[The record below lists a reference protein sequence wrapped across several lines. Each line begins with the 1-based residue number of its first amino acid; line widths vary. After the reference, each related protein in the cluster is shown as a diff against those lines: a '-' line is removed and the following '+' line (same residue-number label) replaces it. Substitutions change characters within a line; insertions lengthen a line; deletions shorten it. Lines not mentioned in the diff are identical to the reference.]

1 MKSLIYIQ
9 EWKRGYRDNGLGI
22 NGSGNVR
29 NLLFALHGAKRFI
42 MDITIDKKIEHVCK
56 TIYDPEIPQNIW
68 DLGLVY
74 SIDIDD
80 EKNVEV
86 VMTLTTPSCPVG
98 PEFLNTVQTR
108 VQEVEGIDR
117 CNVELVWD
125 PPWDATM
132 MSEEA
137 QTMLGMELNRP
148 MLDGTRAGG
157 DGHWE

>member
-1 MKSLIYIQ
+1 MNNQ
-9 EWKRGYRDNGLGI
+9 
-22 NGSGNVR
+22 V
-29 NLLFALHGAKRFI
+29 LHK
-42 MDITIDKKIEHVCK
+42 DVVNVCK

-74 SIDIDD
+74 SVDIDE

-98 PEFLNTVQTR
+98 PEFLNTVKTR
-108 VQEVEGIDR
+108 VSEVEGVNK

-125 PPWDATM
+125 PPWNQSM

-157 DGHWE
+157 GGSWE

>member
-1 MKSLIYIQ
+1 MNSK
-9 EWKRGYRDNGLGI
+9 
-22 NGSGNVR
+22 V
-29 NLLFALHGAKRFI
+29 LHK
-42 MDITIDKKIEHVCK
+42 DVVNVCK

-74 SIDIDD
+74 SVEIEKRTKIEGDAREVLD
-80 EKNVEV
+80 EGKPINETGETFMHAAII
-86 VMTLTTPSCPVG
+86 MTLTTPSCPVG

-108 VQEVEGIDR
+108 VQGVEGIDR

-125 PPWDATM
+125 PPWNQSM

-157 DGHWE
+157 DGSWE

>member
-1 MKSLIYIQ
+1 MNSQVLYK
-9 EWKRGYRDNGLGI
+9 EVVDC
-22 NGSGNVR
+22 
-29 NLLFALHGAKRFI
+29 
-42 MDITIDKKIEHVCK
+42 CK

-74 SIDIDD
+74 SIEVEKRTKIDGDAREVLD
-80 EKNVEV
+80 EGKPFDDNGETFMNATI

-98 PEFLNTVQTR
+98 PEFLNTVKIR
-108 VQEVEGIDR
+108 VQGVKDVNK
-117 CNVELVWD
+117 CNVDLVWD
-125 PPWDATM
+125 PPWDPSM

-157 DGHWE
+157 DGNWE

>member
-1 MKSLIYIQ
+1 VNSEVLH
-9 EWKRGYRDNGLGI
+9 RDII
-22 NGSGNVR
+22 N
-29 NLLFALHGAKRFI
+29 
-42 MDITIDKKIEHVCK
+42 VCK

-74 SIDIDD
+74 SVDIDE

-98 PEFLNTVQTR
+98 PEFLNTVKTR
-108 VQEVEGIDR
+108 VQEVKGVNK
-117 CNVELVWD
+117 CNVDLVWD
-125 PPWDATM
+125 PPWNQSM

-157 DGHWE
+157 NGSWE

>member
-1 MKSLIYIQ
+1 MTI
-9 EWKRGYRDNGLGI
+9 EKR
-22 NGSGNVR
+22 
-29 NLLFALHGAKRFI
+29 
-42 MDITIDKKIEHVCK
+42 IENVCK

-74 SIDIDD
+74 S
-80 EKNVEV
+80 VEIENRNKTKGDAREMLDSGNPIEETV
-86 VMTLTTPSCPVG
+86 ESFVHAEIVMTLTTPSCPVG
-98 PEFLNTVQTR
+98 PEFLNTVKIR
-108 VQEVEGIDR
+108 VQGVKDVNK

-125 PPWDATM
+125 PPWNQSM

-157 DGHWE
+157 DGGWE

>member
-1 MKSLIYIQ
+1 MVHIILKQDQDLIQ
-9 EWKRGYRDNGLGI
+9 EKIVN
-22 NGSGNVR
+22 SKV
-29 NLLFALHGAKRFI
+29 LHK
-42 MDITIDKKIEHVCK
+42 DIVNVCK

-74 SIDIDD
+74 SVDIDE

-98 PEFLNTVQTR
+98 PEFLNTVKTR
-108 VQEVEGIDR
+108 VSEVEGVNK

-125 PPWDATM
+125 PPWNPEM

-137 QTMLGMELNRP
+137 RTMLGMELNRP
-148 MLDGTRAGG
+148 ILDGTRAP
-157 DGHWE
+157 HYESWE

>member
-1 MKSLIYIQ
+1 MM
-9 EWKRGYRDNGLGI
+9 N
-22 NGSGNVR
+22 
-29 NLLFALHGAKRFI
+29 
-42 MDITIDKKIEHVCK
+42 ITIDKKIEHVCK

-74 SIDIDD
+74 SVDTKEFD
-80 EKNVEV
+80 KRGYVEI

-98 PEFLNTVQTR
+98 PEFLNNVKTR
-108 VQEVEGIDR
+108 VQEIKECEVK
-117 CNVELVWD
+117 LVWD
-125 PPWDATM
+125 PPWSSDM

-157 DGHWE
+157 HGSWE

>member
-1 MKSLIYIQ
+1 MNSQVLYK
-9 EWKRGYRDNGLGI
+9 DVVN
-22 NGSGNVR
+22 
-29 NLLFALHGAKRFI
+29 
-42 MDITIDKKIEHVCK
+42 VCK

-74 SIDIDD
+74 SVDTKEFD
-80 EKNVEV
+80 KRGYVEI

-98 PEFLNTVQTR
+98 PEFLNNVKTR
-108 VQEVEGIDR
+108 VQEIKEVKE
-117 CNVELVWD
+117 CKVELVWD
-125 PPWDATM
+125 PPWSADM

-157 DGHWE
+157 DTSWE

>member
-1 MKSLIYIQ
+1 MNN
-9 EWKRGYRDNGLGI
+9 E
-22 NGSGNVR
+22 V
-29 NLLFALHGAKRFI
+29 LHK
-42 MDITIDKKIEHVCK
+42 DIVNVCK

-74 SIDIDD
+74 SVDIDE

-98 PEFLNTVQTR
+98 PEFLNTVKTR
-108 VQEVEGIDR
+108 VQEVKGVNK
-117 CNVELVWD
+117 CNVDLVWD
-125 PPWDATM
+125 PPWTPEM

-148 MLDGTRAGG
+148 MLDGSRAPAPDLGEG
-157 DGHWE
+157 WE